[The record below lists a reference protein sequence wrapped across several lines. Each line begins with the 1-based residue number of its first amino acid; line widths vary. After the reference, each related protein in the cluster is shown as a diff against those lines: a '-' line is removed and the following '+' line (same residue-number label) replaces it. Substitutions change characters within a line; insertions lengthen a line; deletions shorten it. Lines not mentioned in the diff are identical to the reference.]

1 MPSAHRPAGTERLG
15 AGRPGEIPVKKLLRV
30 FLLITWVAAHTGT
43 GFTEDAPA
51 AGAPYRDKEILV
63 KFRPD
68 VPEPDRQAVRDL
80 MEARV
85 MRVFRSIGVEHW
97 RLPEGAD
104 TEASVRR
111 LTALPEIE
119 YAEPNY
125 VYAPQAVPN
134 DPDFGLLWHLHNTGQ
149 WVNGSAGTPG
159 ADISAAAAWDV
170 ETGDP
175 GMVIAVIDSGV
186 AYEHPDLIQNVWT
199 NGGEIPDNG
208 LDDDGNGYA
217 DDVHGWDFVN
227 DDNNPSDYSKDLY
240 GDGHGTHVAG
250 IIAAAGNN
258 GIGTTGV
265 MWRGQIMPLQVFD
278 LFLVDAF
285 EGIQN
290 TLIIAA
296 VEYAVE
302 NGARI
307 INCSFGGY
315 GESAA
320 LLDIFRL
327 ADENGVLVVAA
338 AGNESLNNDLLPI
351 YPAGYDL
358 PNIIS
363 VTAVDEDGALAA
375 YSNFGAESV
384 DVAAPG
390 GNYFSNIYST
400 TPPDREVLFAEDFEA
415 GEDAWETGYRFEAWS
430 IAFIDDF
437 MSNVIQDSIADYHE
451 NEESYIQTR
460 SPIAAENY
468 RGLHIQFKTRYLL
481 ETDRDFLYV
490 EGSTDG
496 ENFSVDFP
504 VTGSLTGFSGG
515 IQSLNAWGSEEE
527 IGPEFYLRFR
537 LSSNDAVNYD
547 GAYIDDI
554 QLTGIRWTFSGDE
567 YGYKSGTSMSVPVVS
582 GVAGLVWSHRPE
594 LTHLEVKQAIL
605 ASADPHETL
614 ESKVASGGSVN
625 AESALLWDRDAG
637 ATDGDSGGGGGGCFI
652 DSLPRSFDF

>member
-1 MPSAHRPAGTERLG
+1 M
-15 AGRPGEIPVKKLLRV
+15 KKLLRL
-30 FLLITWVAAHTGT
+30 FLLITWIAVHTGT
-43 GFTEDAPA
+43 GFAEDAPS

-80 MEARV
+80 MGARV
-85 MRVFRSIGVEHW
+85 ARVFRSIGVEHW
-97 RLPEGAD
+97 RLPEGTD

-111 LTALPEIE
+111 LVALPEIE

-125 VYAPQAVPN
+125 VYAPQAIPN
-134 DPDFGLLWHLHNTGQ
+134 DPDFGLLWHLQNTGQ

-159 ADISAAAAWDV
+159 ADIGAAAAWDV

-208 LDDDGNGYA
+208 LDDDGNGYV

-265 MWRGQIMPLQVFD
+265 MWQGQIMPLQVFD

-327 ADENGVLVVAA
+327 ADQNGVLVVAA

-363 VTAVDEDGALAA
+363 VAAVDEDGALAA
-375 YSNFGAESV
+375 YSNFGVESV

-451 NEESYIQTR
+451 NEESYVQTR
-460 SPIAAENY
+460 APIAAENY
-468 RGLHIQFKTRYLL
+468 RGLHIQFKTRHLL

-515 IQSLNAWGSEEE
+515 IRSLNAWGSEEE

-537 LSSNDAVNYD
+537 LSSDDAVNYD

-554 QLTGIRWTFSGDE
+554 QLTGIRWTFTGDE

-605 ASADPHETL
+605 ASADRHETL

-625 AESALLWDRDAG
+625 AASALLWDRDAG
-637 ATDGDSGGGGGGCFI
+637 ATDGDSGGGGCFI